1 MNFMPVEISGGTAK
15 LPFAE
20 VELSDETRQA
30 VDGHSGTNLM
40 AGIRPE
46 HFEDASLI
54 GDQAGP
60 KFEVKIELL
69 ESMGSELYA
78 YFDIEAGG
86 ASSEQLDELA
96 ADTGAEV
103 GSSDADTTQV
113 VARLDAASKA
123 AQGRADRALA
133 RPGADPHLRPRLG
146 RADQRIAS
154 RRRSMIS
161 SSHSWVRSSR

>member
-54 GDQAGP
+54 GDQGGP
-60 KFEVKIELL
+60 RFEVKIELL

-78 YFDIEAGG
+78 YFDIETGG

-123 AQGRADRALA
+123 ARGERLELWLDPARIHIFDLDSGERISAAPHAGDR
-133 RPGADPHLRPRLG
+133 
-146 RADQRIAS
+146 
-154 RRRSMIS
+154 
-161 SSHSWVRSSR
+161 